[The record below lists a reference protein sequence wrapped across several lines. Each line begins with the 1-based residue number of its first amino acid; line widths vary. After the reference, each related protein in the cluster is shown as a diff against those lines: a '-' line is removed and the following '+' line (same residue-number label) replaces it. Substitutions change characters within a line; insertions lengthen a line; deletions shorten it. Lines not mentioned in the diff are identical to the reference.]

1 MFTPC
6 RGAHPQQSVR
16 TGGER
21 IAPLHVRAGVC
32 QLHAMHPRPSL
43 RVLQTCKSRIQY
55 VNYEQKQ
62 ITSVNFVSLLA
73 FHLSLLPL
81 KGRGDALCTRHP
93 QTDTVRN
100 LRSLNKGPFKSV
112 WHQRMRQKRRPAGP
126 AARPPCDRRP
136 SAHDRIAS
144 PSLQQHA
151 LASAPTSPG
160 MHKDAISIAMH
171 IRTRPHAA
179 PLPPPSVMRVSPPN
193 AQPACSH
200 SARVQRNP
208 GRLRLHRTP
217 LAPPYLPH

>member
-126 AARPPCDRRP
+126 AARPPCVRRP

-144 PSLQQHA
+144 QPQRA
-151 LASAPTSPG
+151 LASAPTSPRL
-160 MHKDAISIAMH
+160 HKDAISTAIH
-171 IRTRPHAA
+171 VSTRPHTA
-179 PLPPPSVMRVSPPN
+179 PHPQPSVMRAPN
-193 AQPACSH
+193 ALPACSH
-200 SARVQRNP
+200 AARVQKDP
-208 GRLRLHRTP
+208 DRLCLQRTH
-217 LAPPYLPH
+217 LAPPYLPN